1 MFEFKVLIA
10 GAGLGGLA
18 LAQSLRRNGI
28 DVAVFERDADPWDR
42 PQGYRLH
49 LDADGINAAHEV
61 LPTELYDVFRA
72 TAHPTEPFTTI
83 LNTDLSVLKRLPTRD
98 DTGDAW
104 PGREQDDVH
113 ANVDRGTLRQI
124 LLAGLEDVVHF
135 GKKLERY
142 VSDPDGVTA
151 YFSDGSSAR
160 GTLLV
165 GADAIRSTVRRQRA
179 PYAEI
184 VDAGITAIYGRLPW
198 QTAASLVP
206 TEALTDIF
214 TIASDER
221 KVFLGLGAVRFPSPP
236 AQAAQQFAPGTA
248 MRDQDDYVVCIV
260 GGRHRFFPRNDTM
273 RAHTGAEL
281 QHIAGATIGEW
292 PDAAV
297 RVIDAGDPTS
307 FFLVEMHTSVPTKLD
322 TPTNVTLLGDAIH
335 AMTPTL
341 GRGANLA
348 MRYGAL
354 LGRHLKKVA
363 DGHLP
368 LDQALA
374 AYEADI
380 TDYAFTVVRE
390 AARIGEQRMAQT
402 PLRRSGGQS

>member
-1 MFEFKVLIA
+1 MSELKVLIV

-18 LAQSLRRNGI
+18 LAQSLRRTGI
-28 DVAVFERDADPWDR
+28 DVTVFERDADPWDR

-61 LPTELYDVFRA
+61 LPPELYAVFQA
-72 TAHPTEPFTTI
+72 TAHRTEPFTTI
-83 LNTDLSVLKRLPTRD
+83 LKTDLSVLKRLPTRD

-104 PGREQDDVH
+104 PGRDQADVH

-142 VSDPDGVTA
+142 VSDPDGVSA
-151 YFSDGSSAR
+151 YFSDGASAR

-165 GADAIRSTVRRQRA
+165 GADGTRSAVRRQRA
-179 PYAEI
+179 PHAET
-184 VDAGITAIYGRLPW
+184 VDAGISAIYGRLPW
-198 QTAASLVP
+198 QAAKSLVP
-206 TEALTDIF
+206 AEALTDIF

-221 KVFLGLGAVRFPSPP
+221 KVFLGLGAVRFPTPP
-236 AQAAQQFAPGTA
+236 AQAAQHLAPGTA
-248 MRDQDDYVVCIV
+248 MRDHDDYVVCIV
-260 GGRHRFFPRNDTM
+260 GGRHRFFPGDGAM
-273 RAHTGAEL
+273 RACAGEEL
-281 QHIAGATIGEW
+281 QKIAAETIREW
-292 PDAAV
+292 PDGAADV
-297 RVIDAGDPTS
+297 VGAGDPAS
-307 FFLVEMHTSVPTKLD
+307 FFLVEMHTSVPTMLD
-322 TPTNVTLLGDAIH
+322 SPTNVTLLGDAIH

-354 LGRHLKKVA
+354 LGRQLKKVA
-363 DGHLP
+363 DGRTGLG
-368 LDQALA
+368 QALA
-374 AYEADI
+374 SYEDDV
-380 TDYAFTVVRE
+380 TDYGFTVVRE

-402 PLRRSGGQS
+402 PLPE